1 MKKVMV
7 FGVFD
12 GFHEGHEAFLREAR
26 SFGDYLIA
34 VVAQDHV
41 VRHLFGKEPAVN
53 FVARFEELEKRDKVD
68 EVAIGGA
75 AFGNWEIVERLRPDI
90 VAFAADQK
98 LLLENFKEAV
108 TKLSIQP
115 KVKILK
121 SFELTAL

>member
-1 MKKVMV
+1 MV

-12 GFHEGHEAFLREAR
+12 GFHEGHEGFLREAH
-26 SFGDYLIA
+26 SLGDHLIA

-41 VRHLFGKEPAVN
+41 VRHLFGKEPSVN
-53 FVARFEELEKRDKVD
+53 FVERFEELEKRDKVD
-68 EVAIGGA
+68 EVAIGGV

-90 VAFAADQK
+90 IAFAADQK

-108 TKLSIQP
+108 TQLSIQP

-121 SFELTAL
+121 SFEIEKM